1 MKLPLEYFFVLVFPM
16 VLALPLPHLISSIA
30 LAAALLN
37 VIVIAGAK
45 GAWKTISFDGFNQN
59 FLVVFGALV
68 IIIDTFTNSLRSFSF
83 EPVFR
88 EVRVSFIIVPL
99 VFWIVK
105 DKMHIL
111 RSQLLCSMVLGV
123 LLYILYAYGYL
134 TYFYTNII
142 TNRKFEFNH
151 FLIYDLRENLPGAYH
166 HTYIGMYMTFS
177 IVILLYE
184 SLQIKKG
191 YLYSI
196 VFFILLNQVGFGSK
210 LTLLLS
216 LAFIGFYSMRYLKKE
231 VGIVFN
237 MFVLIVLVLL
247 VVGFFINES
256 GMVNSLSFSSSNRIE
271 SWQCALQGIY
281 SKPFLGYGHEMS
293 VVYMENCITSNAVST
308 HNQYL
313 EELINYGFFGIWLPV
328 FLMLL
333 FLRSKDDILFKAFL
347 IMIITI
353 GFFEN
358 LMSLQRGVLFF
369 VFFSVVFSFRS
380 SNRTRIKQ

>member
-1 MKLPLEYFFVLVFPM
+1 M
-16 VLALPLPHLISSIA
+16 
-30 LAAALLN
+30 
-37 VIVIAGAK
+37 
-45 GAWKTISFDGFNQN
+45 
-59 FLVVFGALV
+59 VFGALV